1 MANDIKITSSLEAVI
16 NDSKTVGA
24 KSYTIKDVDKNVG
37 NSGGSYTQSYTAA
50 DAVKYSGVVSATDF
64 TAIASAFESVTTVG
78 TAPDKVK
85 ALSLKVDSQTGT
97 ARTVDLEITTPSA
110 SVTNTGNVT
119 FTAAEWTSGGGGGS
133 PSGSSTVSKSIVAS
147 QSLPIVIAR
156 ISSGESCVIPL
167 SDSAGAGLLVAN
179 IKIKDA
185 GYVNTDAESTVTAIL
200 IGG

>member
-16 NDSKTVGA
+16 NDSKTGIGGNT
-24 KSYTIKDVDKNVG
+24 YTIKEVDKNVG

-50 DAVKYSGVVSATDF
+50 DAVKYSGVVSAKSSF

-78 TAPDKVK
+78 TAPSEVK

-97 ARTVDLEITTPSA
+97 ARTVDLELTVA
-110 SVTNTGNVT
+110 GNVSIT
-119 FTAAEWTSGGGGGS
+119 HTEFNDGDGSGASGTS
-133 PSGSSTVSKSIVAS
+133 
-147 QSLPIVIAR
+147 VIAETLPVVLAR
-156 ISSGESCVIPL
+156 LSSGESCVIPL
-167 SDSAGAGLLVAN
+167 SDTDGSGLPVAN

-185 GYVNTDAESTVTAIL
+185 GYVDGSAESTVTAIL